1 MLDIELVYSREDKSL
16 VHLSLK
22 LPEGSTVSQALE
34 QSGIFASHPETR
46 HLSMGIFSKIVT
58 LHTPLQ
64 QGDRIE
70 IYRALRL
77 NPMEKRRQKAKK
89 KRG

>member
-1 MLDIELVYSREDKSL
+1 MLEIEIIYSPEDKNL

-22 LPEGSTVSQALE
+22 LEEGCTVGQALE
-34 QSGIFASHPETR
+34 QSGLFISHPEIH

-89 KRG
+89 K